1 MSLNT
6 NTLIPK
12 YIPNNLKWNEKD
24 GLDTW
29 YLEGK
34 CNDFL
39 EDVDNYFSNVNIVN
53 CDMIF

>member
-1 MSLNT
+1 MNRYT

-12 YIPNNLKWNEKD
+12 YIPKNLKWHEKD

-34 CNDFL
+34 CNVF
-39 EDVDNYFSNVNIVN
+39 FRRRR
-53 CDMIF
+53 